1 MPTMLLMTVHF
12 NLFNIILLFGTLQG
26 IILSLVL
33 LFSRTDK
40 RQNRYFL
47 AAFMLVLAYNSFG
60 TFCWSSGLDIPW
72 LGFFDSLL
80 PYTFIFTVGSSFY
93 LYIKA
98 TIEPGIIAGRLI
110 FKTYLPAIID
120 INFRLCLLVYA
131 ILNKTGVLHGISAGK
146 IDAVYQPIAMAL
158 MVIVFWYFLI
168 KAIRLFRNHQQQI
181 SGSPP
186 SPEQVLATKW
196 TRVLLIAMTL
206 IATVWALTIFS
217 SILFNLSGL
226 AFFAPIEIILV
237 IFVYWIGLRGYQ
249 QTRVVYVN
257 EQKAVKTYMDNVD
270 PEEAEKCVFLLKDAM
285 DIEKLYLDPELTVNK
300 VAGHLAISPKL
311 ISAVLNGQLK
321 KGFSVFVNEYRIAE
335 VKEKMLH
342 PDNSRLTLA
351 GLALNSGFNS
361 VATFQRVFKASEN
374 MSPKEFL
381 ARHKVAAL

>member
-1 MPTMLLMTVHF
+1 MTVHF

-33 LFSRTDK
+33 LFSRSDK

-72 LGFFDSLL
+72 LGFFDDLL

-93 LYIKA
+93 LYIKT
-98 TIEPGIIAGRLI
+98 TIEPGIIPVKTI

-120 INFRLCLLVYA
+120 LIFRLCLLIYA
-131 ILNKTGVLHGISAGK
+131 ILIKNRLLHGVSAGE
-146 IDAVYQPIAMAL
+146 IDGVYRPIAMAL
-158 MVIVFWYFLI
+158 MVIVFWFFLI
-168 KAIRLFRNHQQQI
+168 KAIRLFRKQQI
-181 SGSPP
+181 SVYGAQP
-186 SPEQVLATKW
+186 SAEQILATKW
-196 TRVLLIAMTL
+196 TRALLIAMTL
-206 IATVWALTIFS
+206 IAGVWAVTIFS
-217 SILFNLSGL
+217 SLLFNIGGL

-257 EQKAVKTYMDNVD
+257 EQKASKTYIDNID
-270 PEEAEKCVFLLKDAM
+270 PEEAERCVRLLQDTM
-285 DIEKLYLDPELTVNK
+285 EHDKLYLNPELTVNK
-300 VAGHLAISPKL
+300 VAERLAISPKL

-321 KGFSVFVNEYRIAE
+321 KGFSAFVNEYRVAE

-342 PDNSRLTLA
+342 PGNSHITLA
-351 GLALNSGFNS
+351 GLARDSGFNS
-361 VATFQRVFKASEN
+361 VATFQRVFKAAEN

-381 ARHKVAAL
+381 SLHKETALK

>member
-1 MPTMLLMTVHF
+1 MAVHF

-33 LFSRTDK
+33 LFSRSDK

-93 LYIKA
+93 LYIKT
-98 TIEPGIIAGRLI
+98 TIEPDLI
-110 FKTYLPAIID
+110 PAKIVFKTYLPAIID
-120 INFRLCLLVYA
+120 TVFRLCLLVYP
-131 ILNKTGVLHGISAGK
+131 IVNKNNALFSLKAGK
-146 IDAVYQPIAMAL
+146 IDALYQPVAMAL

-168 KAIRLFRNHQQQI
+168 KAIRLFKKHQTQI
-181 SGSPP
+181 SDLQSPP
-186 SPEQVLATKW
+186 EQTLAAKW
-196 TRVLLIAMTL
+196 TRILLIAMTL

-217 SILFNLSGL
+217 SILFNINGL

-257 EQKAVKTYMDNVD
+257 EQKAAKTYVD
-270 PEEAEKCVFLLKDAM
+270 SIDPDEAEKCIRLLKEAM
-285 DIEKLYLDPELTVNK
+285 DSEKLYLDPELTVTK
-300 VAGHLAISPKL
+300 LADHLAISPKL

-321 KGFSVFVNEYRIAE
+321 KGFSGFVNEYRVAE

-342 PDNSRLTLA
+342 PGNSHITLA
-351 GLALNSGFNS
+351 GLARDSGFNS
-361 VATFQRVFKASEN
+361 VATFQRAFKASEN
-374 MSPKEFL
+374 MTPKEFL
-381 ARHKVAAL
+381 SKHREITLK